1 MKVLFLT
8 EVLSNGGLERQLAL
22 LATSLPGEWDVR
34 VLSMGG
40 GPFVE
45 YLRARGVPVA
55 VSERRGRFDAGF
67 LPDLW
72 RALTTWRPDVVHSWG
87 WISTLSAGPMC
98 RALRIPLVDGTI
110 RTATPPQEFVALK
123 RVGMAAATLV
133 VANSH
138 AGLGSWRVPPQKG
151 HVIYNGFD
159 VSRLHTVERTRSP
172 RDDDFR
178 VVMVGR
184 MESEKD
190 FETVIDAARILSSES
205 DGWRFSLVGDGSERR
220 RLQSGASDLVGR
232 GVVEFAG
239 GGIEVLD
246 IIGQADAGVLMTDPS
261 VAQEGCSNAIMEY
274 MACGLPVVCG
284 EGGGNPELVV
294 DGVTGFIV
302 PQGRPDAV
310 ADRLRELRDD
320 RTLCSAV
327 GEAGKA
333 RVLEEFGVEQMVEHY
348 LDAYRK
354 VLGGDGA
361 RGSSRPAQRP
371 DAGAGAAGTSRA
383 GNGLRVLMLMPYPH
397 VRGPLPVIVPAL
409 TEQLRE
415 MGCHVETDLWSRHA
429 DDESVAAKVAGRASD
444 LVRIVAHLARGRFD
458 ILFVPTAHNWAG
470 LARDLPLMLASRP
483 LCPHRVV
490 HFHGSEVDA
499 LVGPG
504 RPVYKALSRALVR
517 RCDAVLLLSEE
528 ERALWARFESRGR
541 FEVVLNPF
549 LPSAWFPRAAS
560 HEAETGPRLRSET
573 DTTILFVGRL
583 IREKGVLDLVEAT
596 RRLLLGGES
605 PRVLIAGSG
614 PVVGEVHERVQALG
628 LGDRVK
634 LLGHLDA
641 DELRGAYEE
650 ADMLALPTY
659 WAEGFP
665 TVILEAM
672 HARLPIVTTPI
683 RGAADQLVEGE
694 NALFVPPRRPDLLA
708 AAIRRLADDPG
719 LRERMGAANRA
730 KVARFAPEV
739 VAVRYL
745 DILRDVTGGGSAA
758 GGDPGTMC

>member
-22 LATSLPGEWDVR
+22 LATNLPREWDVR

-45 YLRARGVPVA
+45 YLRARGIRVA
-55 VSERRGRFDAGF
+55 VSERRGRFDVGF

-72 RALTTWRPDVVHSWG
+72 GALTTWRPDVVHSWG
-87 WISTLSAGPMC
+87 WISTLTAGPMC
-98 RALRIPLVDGTI
+98 RALHIPLVDGAI
-110 RTATPPQEFVALK
+110 RTATPPQQFVALK
-123 RVGMAAATLV
+123 RFGMAAATLV
-133 VANSH
+133 VANSR

-151 HVIYNGFD
+151 QVIYNGFD
-159 VSRLHTVERTRSP
+159 VSRLRAVERTRSRP
-172 RDDDFR
+172 DDFR

-184 MESEKD
+184 MEPEKD
-190 FETVIDAARILSSES
+190 FKTVIEAARVLSADA
-205 DGWRFSLVGDGSERR
+205 DGWRLSLVGDGSERR
-220 RLQSGASDLVGR
+220 ELQAGAADLVAR
-232 GVVEFAG
+232 GVVDFTG

-261 VAQEGCSNAIMEY
+261 IAQEGCSNAIMEY

-320 RTLCSAV
+320 RARCSAM
-327 GEAGKA
+327 GEAGKT
-333 RVLEEFGVEQMVEHY
+333 RVLEEFSVEQMVEHY
-348 LDAYRK
+348 LELYRR
-354 VLGGDGA
+354 VLGGDGPHSGA
-361 RGSSRPAQRP
+361 PPAGRS
-371 DAGAGAAGTSRA
+371 AAGVGSARIA
-383 GNGLRVLMLMPYPH
+383 HGGGGLRVLMLMPYPH
-397 VRGPLPVIVPAL
+397 VQGPLPVIIPAL
-409 TEQLRE
+409 TEQLRA

-429 DDESVAAKVAGRASD
+429 DDESAVAKVAGRASD
-444 LVRIVAHLARGRFD
+444 LVRIAAHLASGRFD

-470 LARDLPLMLASRP
+470 LARDLPLMLASRS
-483 LCPHRVV
+483 LCPHRVI
-490 HFHGSEVDA
+490 HFHGSEVDE

-504 RPVYKALSRALVR
+504 RPGFKALSRALVR

-528 ERALWARFESRGR
+528 ERALWARFEPRGR

-560 HEAETGPRLRSET
+560 HEAGTGSRLLSEA
-573 DTTILFVGRL
+573 DTTILFAGRL

-596 RRLLLGGES
+596 HLLVLDGES
-605 PRVLIAGSG
+605 PLVLIAGSG
-614 PVVGEVHERVQALG
+614 PVAAEVRERVQALG

-641 DELRGAYEE
+641 DELRGAYVE

-672 HARLPIVTTPI
+672 YAGLPIVTTPI
-683 RGAADQLVEGE
+683 RGAADQLAEGE
-694 NALFVPPRRPDLLA
+694 NALFVPPRQPHVLA
-708 AAIRRLADDPG
+708 AALRRLADDPG
-719 LRERMGAANRA
+719 LRERMGAANRE

-745 DILRDVTGGGSAA
+745 EILHDVSTGTSVAEADREAA
-758 GGDPGTMC
+758 R